1 MNIRLISIVTLTA
14 VLAACSSTPDRNN
27 ALEQARSKFETAQSN
42 PQVTTHAADELQQ
55 AESSL
60 RKAENA
66 WKNREKDGAIEHLSY
81 LATQRVAIA
90 EETASNRASQ
100 EIISEAAAERDK
112 VRLALR
118 TSEADTAKQRLALSE
133 QSNAARAAALTEAE
147 AAAERNKAR
156 LALSEQ
162 SNAERAAALAEAE
175 AAAERQRERASELE
189 QAAMREQE
197 RVNEL
202 EKQLK
207 ELNAKQTDRGLVVTL
222 GDVLFDTG
230 KSELMAQGTRNVNKL
245 AEVLGKNPD
254 SKILIEGHTDNV
266 GNESYNYALAQRR
279 ADAVK
284 SALASQG
291 IPSDRLTTRSQ
302 GPDMPAADNST
313 AAGRQ
318 MNRRVE
324 IIFESANNNG
334 AN

>member
-14 VLAACSSTPDRNN
+14 ALAACSSTPDRNN

-55 AESSL
+55 AQNSL
-60 RKAENA
+60 RKAEGA
-66 WKNREKDGAIEHLSY
+66 WKSREKDGSIEHLSY

-100 EIISEAAAERDK
+100 LIISEAAAERDK
-112 VRLALR
+112 MRLALR

-133 QSNAARAAALTEAE
+133 QSNAARAAALADAEARAE
-147 AAAERNKAR
+147 AAA
-156 LALSEQ
+156 L
-162 SNAERAAALAEAE
+162 
-175 AAAERQRERASELE
+175 
-189 QAAMREQE
+189 REQE

-202 EKQLK
+202 EKQLA

-245 AEVLGKNPD
+245 AEVLEKNPEA
-254 SKILIEGHTDNV
+254 KILIEGHTDNV
-266 GNESYNYALAQRR
+266 GNETYNYGLAQRR

-284 SALASQG
+284 SALARQG
-291 IPSDRLTTRSQ
+291 IPSDRMTTRAH

-324 IIFESANNNG
+324 IIFESEND
-334 AN
+334 

>member
-14 VLAACSSTPDRNN
+14 ALAACSSTPDRNN

-55 AESSL
+55 AQNSL
-60 RKAENA
+60 RKAEGA
-66 WKNREKDGAIEHLSY
+66 WKSREKDGSIEHLSY
-81 LATQRVAIA
+81 LATQRVVIA
-90 EETASNRASQ
+90 EETASNRAAQ
-100 EIISEAAAERDK
+100 VIISEAAAERDK
-112 VRLALR
+112 MRLALR
-118 TSEADTAKQRLALSE
+118 TSEADAAKQRLALSE
-133 QSNAARAAALTEAE
+133 QSNAARAAAL
-147 AAAERNKAR
+147 
-156 LALSEQ
+156 
-162 SNAERAAALAEAE
+162 AEAE
-175 AAAERQRERASELE
+175 IAAERQRERASELE

-202 EKQLK
+202 EKQLA

-245 AEVLGKNPD
+245 AEVLEKNPEA
-254 SKILIEGHTDNV
+254 KILIEGHTDNV
-266 GNESYNYALAQRR
+266 GNDTYNYGLAQRR
-279 ADAVK
+279 ADAVQ
-284 SALASQG
+284 SALARQG
-291 IPSDRLTTRSQ
+291 IPSDRMTTRSH

-324 IIFESANNNG
+324 IIFESEND
-334 AN
+334 

>member
-1 MNIRLISIVTLTA
+1 MNTRLISIVTLTA

-55 AESSL
+55 AKNAL
-60 RKAENA
+60 YKAESA
-66 WKNREKDGAIEHLSY
+66 WKSRDKDGSVEHLSY

-100 EIISEAAAERDK
+100 VIIAEAAAERDK
-112 VRLALR
+112 MRLALR
-118 TSEADTAKQRLALSE
+118 TSEADRAKQRLALAE
-133 QSNAARAAALTEAE
+133 QSNAARAAAL
-147 AAAERNKAR
+147 
-156 LALSEQ
+156 
-162 SNAERAAALAEAE
+162 AEAE
-175 AAAERQRERASELE
+175 ALAQSQRERASELE
-189 QAAMREQE
+189 T
-197 RVNEL
+197 
-202 EKQLK
+202 QLA

-245 AEVLGKNPD
+245 AEVLEKNPE
-254 SKILIEGHTDNV
+254 SRILIEGHTDNV
-266 GNESYNYALAQRR
+266 GNETYNYGLAQRR

-284 SALASQG
+284 SALVRQG
-291 IPSDRLTTRSQ
+291 IPSDRITTRSHGQ
-302 GPDMPAADNST
+302 DMPTADNST

-324 IIFESANNNG
+324 IIFESEND
-334 AN
+334 